1 MAVTGVVNPCIFL
14 IWSIFKLPE
23 ILSYD
28 LTRPSNEFVN
38 GLFESVTI
46 TEFPS
51 IYDICSTTVKS
62 TSPLYEGSNNTGDV
76 VFDK

>member
-1 MAVTGVVNPCIFL
+1 
-14 IWSIFKLPE
+14 
-23 ILSYD
+23 LSYD